1 MKIYLFLSLSLFF
14 LTQSTNRNQISKFLS
29 KSLFSSIEDRYIKYP
44 AISIKALIPNKNLYI
59 VDVRNNTISNL
70 GFLENSLLLPLTM
83 AYETWFPAVIKETSN
98 VILIC
103 DESNYKEALEKT
115 ESLGPYHIFG
125 YAIYDEIIKEENFNI
140 QVAEYNENTKED
152 VEKLVAN
159 GEYLLDI
166 REISEYNETGV
177 IKEANLFPLSTFN
190 IDYVNLPKD
199 VDVYVFCKG
208 GGRALSAMSFAK
220 RAGFTNKFII
230 MRGGMGKTIN
240 EGYPLGPYDG

>member
-1 MKIYLFLSLSLFF
+1 MKICLFLFLSFF
-14 LTQSTNRNQISKFLS
+14 LLTQSINQNKISNFLS
-29 KSLFSSIEDRYIKYP
+29 KSLFGSIEDRYIKYK
-44 AISIKALIPNKNLYI
+44 AISIKALISNKNIYL
-59 VDVRNNTISNL
+59 VDTRDNTISNL
-70 GFLENSLLLPLTM
+70 GFIENSILLPLTM
-83 AYETWFPAVIKETSN
+83 AYETWFPAIIQKTSN
-98 VILIC
+98 VVLIC

-115 ESLGPYHIFG
+115 EALGPYHIFG
-125 YAIYDEIIKEENFNI
+125 YAIYDEIIKEESFNI

-159 GEYLLDI
+159 GEYLMDI
-166 REISEYNETGV
+166 REISEYKETGI
-177 IKEANLFPLSTFN
+177 IKEANLFPLSSFN

-240 EGYPLGPYDG
+240 EGYPVVPFDG